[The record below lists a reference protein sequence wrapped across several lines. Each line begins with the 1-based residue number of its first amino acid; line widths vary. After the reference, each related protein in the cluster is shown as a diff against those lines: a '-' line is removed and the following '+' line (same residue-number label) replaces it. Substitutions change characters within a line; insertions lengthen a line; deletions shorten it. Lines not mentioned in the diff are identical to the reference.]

1 MPDSYAWLALLSIC
15 IGLAWLLGCAAVSPS
30 SPGGI
35 SRQGFGSRDDTPVYL
50 FTLLNSRGAEAKI
63 SNYGGIVVSLKVPD
77 REGRLGDVVL
87 GFDNLDDYIKHSP
100 FFGCLVGRYG
110 NRIAKGKFTL
120 NGTEYTLAINNGPNA
135 LHGGIKGFDK
145 VVWDPRVTSNQ
156 NGPALELQYLSK
168 DGEEGFPGNLS
179 VTAVY
184 ALTEENGLRLDYT
197 ATTDKDTVLNLTQ
210 HSYFNLLG
218 RGDVLNYEVMIA
230 ADRFTPTDSTQ
241 IPTGELRAVEGTPF
255 DFRKAIPI
263 GARINQDDEQLKAGH
278 GYDHNFVLNKPPS
291 QLGLAARVYD
301 PVSGRVLEVLTTE
314 PAMQFYTGNFLN
326 GVKGKHG
333 ADYQPRSGFCM
344 EPQHF
349 PDSPNHPNFPSVVL
363 KPGDLYKNTIIYQF
377 STR

>member
-30 SPGGI
+30 SPGEV
-35 SRQGFGSRDDTPVYL
+35 SCQSFGTRDGAPVDL
-50 FTLLNSRGAEAKI
+50 FTLLNSRGVEAKI

-77 REGRLGDVVL
+77 REGRPGDVVL

-145 VVWDPRVTSNQ
+145 VVWNARVTSNQ

-184 ALTEENGLRLDYT
+184 ALTEANGLRLDYT

-255 DFRKAIPI
+255 DFRQATPI